1 MTPAPEQADSPV
13 PYALSRAA
21 AHVQAPSGRSP
32 ALPSR
37 VAAEGLGTGMLVATV
52 VGSGI
57 AATRLMPGQPGLQ
70 LLANST
76 ATAAVLVALVLA
88 LQPVSAAFNP
98 VVTLVERLAGV
109 LTTGEACA
117 LAGAQLIGGCLGAVL
132 ANLMFDLPPVTVS
145 THARATSSGVL
156 LAEVVATFG
165 LVVLIFATV
174 RAGRERSVAYVVA
187 GWIAAAYWATSSTSF
202 ANPAVTVARTLTD
215 SFAGIAPAS
224 APAFVAAQVVGG
236 LLAVAA
242 LRILHPRPAS
252 GPPTTTE
259 DEG

>member
-1 MTPAPEQADSPV
+1 MTHAAERTDSRAPD
-13 PYALSRAA
+13 ALTRAA
-21 AHVQAPSGRSP
+21 ARMEVPSGRSP
-32 ALPSR
+32 ALRSR
-37 VAAEGLGTGMLVATV
+37 IAAEAVGTALLVATV

-109 LTTGEACA
+109 LTTTEACA
-117 LAGAQLIGGCLGAVL
+117 LAGAQVVGGCVGAVL
-132 ANLMFDLPPVTVS
+132 ANLMFDLSPVTVS
-145 THARATSSGVL
+145 THHRATSTGVL
-156 LAEVVATFG
+156 LAEVLATFG
-165 LVVLIFATV
+165 LVVLVFATV

-236 LLAVAA
+236 VLAVAA
-242 LRILHPRPAS
+242 LRILHPRPVQ
-252 GPPTTTE
+252 GLPTTTE
-259 DEG
+259 DET